1 MVGTFL
7 DWARHNKRSWKHD
20 QFRVRPL
27 LRAFAGKTLGEI
39 TPAAIETFKSI
50 RLHSVTRRKT
60 KRSPAS
66 VKHEMNV
73 LSRIF
78 SLAVTWGLAD
88 SNPCSRVSRIKL
100 QNQRYR
106 YLLPDEEPRLLAQCT
121 GKRKHLAPMIAFA
134 IGTGARKSE
143 QLTLKV
149 RQCDFFR
156 SLIIFDK
163 TKSNRPRF
171 VEMNS
176 EVREILMSL
185 CKGKRPDD
193 HVWLNPKTGKP
204 FDDIKRAFLSA
215 CKDAGIEGLVW
226 HDLRATYGEFRRGWF
241 QRIPYRQANGP
252 CEYLDESALCSQ
264 FASWRRRGSHAKKSA
279 PSQQHR
285 SHALRAGSGTLMV
298 AVNS

>member
-1 MVGTFL
+1 MSFAKFVGDPNAADDQFGEGTFL

-39 TPAAIETFKSI
+39 TRAAIETFKSI

-88 SNPCSRVSRIKL
+88 SNPCSRVSRIQL

-143 QLTLKV
+143 QLTLKGATV
-149 RQCDFFR
+149 RFLPQPDHFR
-156 SLIIFDK
+156 QNQK
-163 TKSNRPRF
+163 
-171 VEMNS
+171 
-176 EVREILMSL
+176 
-185 CKGKRPDD
+185 
-193 HVWLNPKTGKP
+193 
-204 FDDIKRAFLSA
+204 
-215 CKDAGIEGLVW
+215 
-226 HDLRATYGEFRRGWF
+226 
-241 QRIPYRQANGP
+241 
-252 CEYLDESALCSQ
+252 
-264 FASWRRRGSHAKKSA
+264 
-279 PSQQHR
+279 
-285 SHALRAGSGTLMV
+285 
-298 AVNS
+298 